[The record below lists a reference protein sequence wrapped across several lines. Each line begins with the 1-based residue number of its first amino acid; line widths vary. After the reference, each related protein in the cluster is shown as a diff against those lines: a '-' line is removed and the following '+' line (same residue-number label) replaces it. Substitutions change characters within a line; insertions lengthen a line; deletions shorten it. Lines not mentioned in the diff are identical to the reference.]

1 MSEPS
6 LAELRMDPTSLYREE
21 VYTDR
26 RMGVIRVLTPVT
38 AEGAFDV
45 SRKVLY
51 SGEAQ
56 ILTPAG
62 ALPIGFEIEANTLA
76 EAVAGF
82 AAAAQVGV
90 ERTVRQLQDM
100 RREASS
106 QIVIPD
112 IGGGPGPRGPMPGGR
127 GKLHLP

>member
-1 MSEPS
+1 
-6 LAELRMDPTSLYREE
+6 MDPTSLYREE

-38 AEGAFDV
+38 ADGAFDA

-76 EAVAGF
+76 EAVEGF
-82 AAAAQVGV
+82 AAAAQAGV